1 MPERGGRGGIVSELV
16 VPAPAGRDR
25 LNRRACLLAWA
36 TVGYNAVEGIVAL
49 AAGVVASST
58 ALVSFGLDS
67 AIEVSSALAVA
78 WQFAHHSPA
87 ERERRT
93 LRLIAAS
100 FFALA
105 AWVTVDA
112 VRSLLGAGEAQPST
126 VGIAL
131 TAASL
136 VVMPVL
142 TLAKRRT
149 GRALG
154 SATVVA
160 DSTQTLL
167 CTYLSAVVLAGLVLN
182 ATLGWSWAD
191 PVAALVVAGIAARE
205 GIEAWRGEGCCASPA
220 TAPAAGDT
228 MTGGAEDCG
237 CSPDCADDC
246 CR

>member
-1 MPERGGRGGIVSELV
+1 MSKLV
-16 VPAPAGRDR
+16 LEASPPRER
-25 LNRRACLLAWA
+25 LNRRARQLAWA
-36 TVGYNAVEGIVAL
+36 TIGYNAVEGIVAV
-49 AAGVVASST
+49 AAGAMAASP
-58 ALVSFGLDS
+58 ALISFGLDS
-67 AIEVSSALAVA
+67 AIEVSSAVAVA
-78 WQFAHHSPA
+78 WQFGHHAPA

-93 LRLIAAS
+93 LRLIALS

-105 AWVTVDA
+105 VWVTVDA
-112 VRSLLGAGEAQPST
+112 VRSLLDAGQATPSA

-136 VVMPVL
+136 VVMPAL

-167 CTYLSAVVLAGLVLN
+167 CTYLSAIVLAGLVAN

-191 PVAALVVAGIAARE
+191 PVAALAVAAIATRE
-205 GIEAWRGEGCCASPA
+205 GFQAWRGRACCPSPA
-220 TAPAAGDT
+220 TTPA
-228 MTGGAEDCG
+228 GGLPADADDARPCG
-237 CSPDCADDC
+237 CGGPACT
-246 CR
+246 

>member
-1 MPERGGRGGIVSELV
+1 VPERTGEGGEVSELTLL
-16 VPAPAGRDR
+16 APQRRER
-25 LNRRACLLAWA
+25 LNRRARQLAWA
-36 TVGYNAVEGIVAL
+36 TIGYNAAEGIVAL

-58 ALVSFGLDS
+58 ALISFGLDS
-67 AIEVSSALAVA
+67 AIEVSSAVAVA
-78 WQFAHHSPA
+78 WQFAHHAPA
-87 ERERRT
+87 QRERRA
-93 LRLIAAS
+93 LRLIALS

-112 VRSLLGAGEAQPST
+112 VRSLLGAGAAEPST

-136 VVMPVL
+136 VVMPAL

-182 ATLGWSWAD
+182 ASLGWSWAD
-191 PVAALVVAGIAARE
+191 PVAALVVAAIAARE
-205 GIEAWRGEGCCASPA
+205 GIEAWRGEACCPPTT
-220 TAPAAGDT
+220 TAP
-228 MTGGAEDCG
+228 G
-237 CSPDCADDC
+237 CDCADDC
-246 CR
+246 TDDCAR

>member
-1 MPERGGRGGIVSELV
+1 VSELTLS
-16 VPAPAGRDR
+16 ASGRRAR
-25 LNRRACLLAWA
+25 LNRQARHLAWI
-36 TVGYNAVEGIVAL
+36 TIGYNAVEGIVAV

-67 AIEVSSALAVA
+67 AIEVSSAVAVA
-78 WQFAHHSPA
+78 WQFAHHAPA

-93 LRLIAAS
+93 LRLIALS
-100 FFALA
+100 FLALA
-105 AWVTVDA
+105 AWVTIDA
-112 VRSLLGAGEAQPST
+112 VRGLLGAGRAEPAS

-136 VVMPVL
+136 VVMPTL
-142 TLAKRRT
+142 TWAKRRT

-154 SATVVA
+154 SAAVVA

-191 PVAALVVAGIAARE
+191 PIAGLVVAAIATRE
-205 GIEAWRGEGCCASPA
+205 GIEAWRGAACCLPPA
-220 TAPAAGDT
+220 TTLPDG
-228 MTGGAEDCG
+228 TGGGDSHTCG
-237 CSPDCADDC
+237 RGPG
-246 CR
+246 CRDGCTP